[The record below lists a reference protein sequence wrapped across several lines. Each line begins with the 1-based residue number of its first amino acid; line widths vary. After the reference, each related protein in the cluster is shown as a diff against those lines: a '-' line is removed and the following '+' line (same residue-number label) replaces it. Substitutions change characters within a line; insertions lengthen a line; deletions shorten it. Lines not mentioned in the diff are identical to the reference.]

1 MGWYG
6 SAFFLCLASF
16 QSFWGKAYKYF
27 PIKIAFLTAIA
38 VFELGSLVAALSPNS
53 PALIIGRAIQGVG
66 GAGVTGGCYTVL
78 AFITRP
84 KYLHAVFGLTSG
96 VFSLS
101 SVLGPI
107 LSGVFTQ
114 YATWRWC
121 FWVNL
126 PIGGLAVII
135 LVLFLKMPPHSRVAH
150 AKLKELPFLFDI
162 PGITLTVC
170 ALVCLVLVLE
180 NGGVTKPWNSSYCI
194 GLLIGFIL
202 IVIFLIALEWKQG
215 EGAMIVPRI
224 IKRRTVLVLALFNLT
239 AQGSGFARIYNLP
252 IYFQAAQGQSPSE
265 SGIRTLPTV
274 LTTCK

>member
-1 MGWYG
+1 M
-6 SAFFLCLASF
+6 
-16 QSFWGKAYKYF
+16 
-27 PIKIAFLTAIA
+27 
-38 VFELGSLVAALSPNS
+38 
-53 PALIIGRAIQGVG
+53 
-66 GAGVTGGCYTVL
+66 
-78 AFITRP
+78 
-84 KYLHAVFGLTSG
+84 
-96 VFSLS
+96 
-101 SVLGPI
+101 
-107 LSGVFTQ
+107 
-114 YATWRWC
+114 
-121 FWVNL
+121 
-126 PIGGLAVII
+126 II
-135 LVLFLKMPPHSRVAH
+135 LLLFLKMPLHSRVAH
-150 AKLKELPFLFDI
+150 ATLKELPFLFDI
-162 PGITLTVC
+162 PGIALTVC

-202 IVIFLIALEWKQG
+202 IVIFLIVLEWKQG